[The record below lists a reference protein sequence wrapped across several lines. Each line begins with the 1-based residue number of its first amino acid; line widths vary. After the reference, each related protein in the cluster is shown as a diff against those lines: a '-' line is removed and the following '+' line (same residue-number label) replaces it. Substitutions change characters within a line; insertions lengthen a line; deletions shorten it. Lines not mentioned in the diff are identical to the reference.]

1 MGSNE
6 VLHQTGNTNI
16 YFRMYHI
23 LRLPSRDIHTGWLQK
38 KVRES
43 GGIFSLTS
51 KPSNPMSLKSWS
63 TMFCQ
68 WDCMPYI
75 ICVIS
80 IYYLVNNLLITCQ
93 KIVLLL
99 IVSPVTH
106 RPKDDS
112 RHSYALSNA
121 QRSVHVV
128 ASHVVP
134 RGGNERTL
142 FWIFFWK
149 FRKGFVRFSGS
160 PLVHSNIVCSGD
172 TVHRKR
178 WLDKI
183 LL

>member
-1 MGSNE
+1 
-6 VLHQTGNTNI
+6 
-16 YFRMYHI
+16 
-23 LRLPSRDIHTGWLQK
+23 
-38 KVRES
+38 
-43 GGIFSLTS
+43 
-51 KPSNPMSLKSWS
+51 MSE
-63 TMFCQ
+63 
-68 WDCMPYI
+68 
-75 ICVIS
+75 
-80 IYYLVNNLLITCQ
+80 
-93 KIVLLL
+93 IVLLL
-99 IVSPVTH
+99 IVSPITH

-142 FWIFFWK
+142 FEFFFEISK
-149 FRKGFVRFSGS
+149 RVRTLFRV